1 MVDPPTIDHVSC
13 FYPTIV
19 TPTTLGVQ
27 RGGSIPLLCC
37 HGKAFLLWSMK
48 RDGGWRME
56 VVIHLPEDV
65 AAAVPWEDVPRHILE
80 QIALEGYQERWLS
93 EAQIRRLLGYGTRM
107 QVHGFLKA
115 HGVPLDYTVED
126 LEQDREAYR
135 HLGL

>member
-1 MVDPPTIDHVSC
+1 
-13 FYPTIV
+13 
-19 TPTTLGVQ
+19 
-27 RGGSIPLLCC
+27 
-37 HGKAFLLWSMK
+37 
-48 RDGGWRME
+48 ME

-65 AAAVPWEDVPRHILE
+65 AAAVPWEDVPRHLLE

-93 EAQIRRLLGYGTRM
+93 EAQLRRLLGYGTRM

-126 LEQDREAYR
+126 LEQDRKAYR